1 MYSTRSTWVVPY
13 AVPTCT
19 GSCTVP
25 VLDRS
30 IYLDKTHIRFAALIV
45 AETVQGTDDLKRL
58 GERTH
63 YARTISREYKS
74 EGVWEAMLLDHITG
88 KELLGVTRNLTCSE
102 KGAFEYN
109 QTLNTSWNCLTSRR
123 VNGVENKA
131 PSLLEVNGVNLSPFP
146 IVKKGYTA

>member
-1 MYSTRSTWVVPY
+1 MGGN
-13 AVPTCT
+13 AL
-19 GSCTVP
+19 GSYNWEG
-25 VLDRS
+25 
-30 IYLDKTHIRFAALIV
+30 IIR
-45 AETVQGTDDLKRL
+45 
-58 GERTH
+58 
-63 YARTISREYKS
+63 
-74 EGVWEAMLLDHITG
+74 
-88 KELLGVTRNLTCSE
+88 VTRNLTCSE